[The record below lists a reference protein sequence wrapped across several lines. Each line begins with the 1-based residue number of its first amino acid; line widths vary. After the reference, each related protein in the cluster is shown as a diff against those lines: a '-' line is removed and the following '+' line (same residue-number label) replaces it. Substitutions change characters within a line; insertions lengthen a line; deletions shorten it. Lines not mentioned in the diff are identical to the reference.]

1 MDPVWL
7 LLLLPV
13 AATSGWIA
21 AKGIRLSWHNY
32 RGSKPT
38 SDYYRGLNYLLNEQP
53 DKAIEAFMRVLEVD
67 TDTVEMH
74 MALGNLY
81 RRRGEL
87 ERATRI
93 HQNLVARKDLD
104 NQLRFQA
111 LDELAQDYLKAG
123 LFDRAE
129 SLLLELAEVDDH
141 QIAALENL
149 RHIYE
154 QEKEW
159 RSAISVV
166 SKLSSF
172 SGESNSDVIAQY
184 WCEMAESAL
193 TQGQYWDAGHF
204 AEEALKEDSRLVRA
218 TLQLGR
224 IQAMAGRHEKA
235 ITIWQSIHQQNPEM
249 LGEAIELIV
258 SSFKFLDDGDG
269 LKEYLVGMAGESSDV
284 RLPLA
289 LADLN
294 ACEQGGDPEQALL
307 DWIREHPSIRCLQR
321 VIQLRLE
328 RADDKDVR
336 DLNLL
341 DRMIGEVVDRES
353 SYECE
358 ECGFTGKNLH
368 WQCPG
373 CQRWNSVRLKRPRS
387 RAQNTFLGNENS
399 QLPGTSASS

>member
-13 AATSGWIA
+13 AATSGWLA
-21 AKGIRLSWHNY
+21 AKGFNLTWNNY

-38 SDYYRGLNYLLNEQP
+38 SDVYRGLNYLLNEQQ
-53 DKAIEAFMRVLEVD
+53 DKAIEAFMRVVEVD
-67 TDTVEMH
+67 TDTVEMQ

-93 HQNLVARKDLD
+93 HQSLVARKDLD
-104 NQLRFQA
+104 TSLRFQA
-111 LDELAQDYLKAG
+111 LDELAQDYLRAG

-129 SLLLELAEVDDH
+129 SLLLELAEVEDH
-141 QIAALENL
+141 QISALQNL

-159 RSAISVV
+159 KSAISVV
-166 SKLSSF
+166 KKLSSF
-172 SGESNSDVIAQY
+172 TDDAYSDVIAQY

-193 TQGQYWDAGHF
+193 TQGQYWDAGDF
-204 AEEALKEDSRLVRA
+204 AEEALKEDPTLVRA

-224 IQAMAGRHEKA
+224 IQAMAGRHERA

-249 LGEAIELIV
+249 LGEAIEHIV
-258 SSFKFLDDGDG
+258 SSFTFLDDGDG
-269 LKEYLVGMAGESSDV
+269 LKDYLLEMVEKSSDV
-284 RLPLA
+284 RVPLA
-289 LADLN
+289 LADLGE
-294 ACEQGGDPEQALL
+294 CKRGGNPEEALL
-307 DWIREHPSIRCLQR
+307 NWIREHPSIRCLQR
-321 VIQLRLE
+321 VIQLRLG
-328 RADDKDVR
+328 RAEQRDDQ

-341 DRMIGEVVDRES
+341 ERMIGEVVDRES
-353 SYECE
+353 CYECE

-373 CQRWNSVRLKRPRS
+373 CQRWNSVGLKRPRPTRQS
-387 RAQNTFLGNENS
+387 ALLEKKVTIQ
-399 QLPGTSASS
+399 GTSASS